1 MRTGHAYGA
10 YMARGQTETNRNR
23 ILLWILVGLLSVILL
38 VRNGSANA
46 DVLKADYPAQS
57 LAGTWS
63 EDGDTCK
70 ATLPKSYPSRS
81 VLELS
86 SIQGDFE
93 VSVGDEV
100 IYRTRDTG
108 AATAILWIPL
118 PDDGGGKELQVTGEG
133 GSLSLLN
140 ALNGSSALGTRA
152 ALQERLFR
160 SNFYALLFFIFS
172 VIASVFV
179 FYISIRQRHLD
190 ANSPVHAMGV
200 LGAFILC
207 SGIWAITDAQFLQF
221 LTGRTGFCAMVSV
234 VAFFLMPV
242 FFLQFLEVLL
252 PKARVLVW
260 LERCALTLTALALFL
275 QFTGILS
282 AYYFVRVLHLF
293 LVVMFIVTVDV
304 FSKNRT
310 KDNQGILVG
319 CVAYF
324 FCEITTLVV
333 YYLNPTSRLY
343 SAILCLGVVLLV
355 ISCLGVWF
363 DWYLRDLGRVAKD
376 DAYRD
381 MAYRD
386 FLTGLGNRAAY
397 ERDCERVDT
406 APNVTLVMFDINGL
420 KQTND
425 TFGHAMDDDLIKAS
439 ADGIRETFA
448 PYGTIY
454 RIGGDEFLALLN
466 GVTREE
472 AQHLQAAF
480 AERMRDKRIGSGIP
494 VEVACG
500 AASTREEGVSFKDL
514 YRLADSRMYENK
526 KAMKRTRQSGS
537 AAELVRI

>member
-1 MRTGHAYGA
+1 MERGRTKA
-10 YMARGQTETNRNR
+10 NRTR
-23 ILLWILVGLLSVILL
+23 ILLWILVALLAVILL

-46 DVLKADYPAQS
+46 DVLKADYPAQN
-57 LAGTWS
+57 LAGTWR
-63 EDGDTCK
+63 EDGDTCTT
-70 ATLPKSYPSRS
+70 TLPESYPSRS
-81 VLELS
+81 VLEVS

-93 VSVGDEV
+93 VRVGDEV
-100 IYRTRDTG
+100 IYRTQDTG

-118 PDDGGGKELQVTGEG
+118 PDDGAGKELTVTGEG

-140 ALNGSSALGTRA
+140 ALNGRSSLGTRA
-152 ALQERLFR
+152 SLQERLFC

-190 ANSPVHAMGV
+190 DDSPVHAMGV
-200 LGAFILC
+200 LAAFILC
-207 SGIWAITDAQFLQF
+207 SGIWAITDAQLLQF
-221 LTGRTGFCAMVSV
+221 VTGHTGACAMVSV
-234 VAFFLMPV
+234 IAFFLMPV

-252 PKARVLVW
+252 PKARILF
-260 LERCALTLTALALFL
+260 LMERCALALTALALFL

-282 AYYFVRVLHLF
+282 VYYFVRVLYLF

-310 KDNQGILVG
+310 KDNQGILVE
-319 CVAYF
+319 CVTYF
-324 FCEITTLVV
+324 FCEITALVV

-355 ISCLGVWF
+355 ISCLVVWF

-376 DAYRD
+376 DAYRA

-397 ERDCERVDT
+397 ERDCERVDA

-425 TFGHAMDDDLIKAS
+425 TYGHAMGDDLIKAS

-448 PYGTIY
+448 PCGMIY

-466 GVTREE
+466 GVTLED
-472 AQHLQAAF
+472 AQHLQTVF
-480 AERMRDKRIGSGIP
+480 AERMKEKHIGHGIP

-500 AASTREEGVSFKDL
+500 AASTTEEGVTFKDL

-526 KAMKRTRQSGS
+526 EYMKAEKPGRS
-537 AAELVRI
+537 ADRLVHI